1 MRKRQATEVATNA
14 ARADAAQDVFR
25 VGAPGAAPQAPR
37 AGQASTTAHHG
48 EILQGVI
55 EGEDGSLRHGLVT
68 LRCRIFSSEATF
80 EPGVGVG
87 GAVAVTPGWKVKA
100 LRAAE
105 VTLARYGRGG
115 RGGLLCVRSN
125 IPPCWGLGSSTSD
138 VTAAIRAVGDA
149 YGLDIPAEAVAGLA
163 VEAEVASDSTMFDD
177 RAVLFAF
184 RGGYVIEDFGGRI
197 PPLEVLGFNTD
208 LTGAGVDTLS
218 YPLARYTRDEVA
230 ALGPLVGEL
239 RRAVRAQDAR
249 LVGRVASASARINQS
264 HLPKR
269 NYDFL
274 ERLVERVGALG
285 LQVAHSGTVAGLLF
299 DPASPE
305 VGARVEEARSLLAGA
320 GIASAWRFRTCDG

>member
-1 MRKRQATEVATNA
+1 MRKPQATEVATNA
-14 ARADAAQDVFR
+14 ARADAGQDIFGP
-25 VGAPGAAPQAPR
+25 GAPGAAPRAPR

-48 EILQGVI
+48 EILQGVV

-80 EPGVGVG
+80 EPGGG
-87 GAVAVTPGWKVKA
+87 GAVAVEPGWKVKA

-105 VTLARYGRGG
+105 LTLARYGRSG
-115 RGGLLCVRSN
+115 RGGLLAVRSN

-149 YGLDIPAEAVAGLA
+149 YGLDIPAETIAGLA

-184 RGGYVIEDFGGRI
+184 RGGYVIEDFGGRL

-208 LTGAGVDTLS
+208 LTGTGVDTLS
-218 YPLARYTRDEVA
+218 YPLACYTPDEVA

-264 HLPKR
+264 RLPKR

-299 DPASPE
+299 DPLSPE
-305 VGARVEEARSLLAGA
+305 VGARIEEARSLLVGA

>member
-1 MRKRQATEVATNA
+1 MRKPQATEEATNDA
-14 ARADAAQDVFR
+14 CADAGHDLFGHSSPQ
-25 VGAPGAAPQAPR
+25 VGR
-37 AGQASTTAHHG
+37 ASTTAHHG
-48 EILQGVI
+48 EILQGVV
-55 EGEDGSLRHGLVT
+55 EDEDGSLCHGLVT

-80 EPGVGVG
+80 GPGGG

-105 VTLARYGRGG
+105 LTLAHYGREGRGG
-115 RGGLLCVRSN
+115 RLAVRSN

-149 YGLDIPAEAVAGLA
+149 YGFDIPPETVAGLA

-184 RGGYVIEDFGGRI
+184 RGGYVIEDFGGRL
-197 PPLEVLGFNTD
+197 PPLYVLGFNTD
-208 LTGAGVDTLS
+208 LTGSGVDTLS

-230 ALGPLVGEL
+230 VLRPLVEQL

-249 LVGRVASASARINQS
+249 LVGEVASASARINQS

-269 NYDFL
+269 NYDYL
-274 ERLVERVGALG
+274 ERLAERVGALG
-285 LQVAHSGTVAGLLF
+285 IQVAHSGTVAGLLF
-299 DPASPE
+299 DPRSPA
-305 VGARVEEARSLLAGA
+305 VGAQAEEARARLAEV
-320 GIASAWRFRTCDG
+320 GIVSAWHFQTSDG